1 VYLTS
6 HTARFLAKKISM
18 TYGATSVNNY
28 YVLLF
33 ASEMSTVLDHDTF
46 GFLGL
51 VL

>member
-1 VYLTS
+1 VYSTS

-18 TYGATSVNNY
+18 TYGATSVNIY
-28 YVLLF
+28 YALLF
-33 ASEMSTVLDHDTF
+33 ASEMCTVLYHDMF